1 MQRLIQ
7 SVAPVRDM
15 LYKRAVGKFVE
26 QQKGLGMEIDDA
38 QTVEALGTAR
48 TIVLDAEMLLEGD
61 EHVRGACAPFA
72 LCPVERLKRQPSWMM
87 LAAGVAL
94 GCADYAPLERFAEA
108 LSFAPERMAR
118 QYPRVERIAYDDARG
133 IETTIHRE
141 GSGLR
146 AYAKGAPGAVLKR
159 CLKVQE
165 GKERPLLDFERAK
178 VMDAARRIERE
189 GLQALAFAMKPLD
202 ETAAEPE
209 TEMTFLGMV
218 AVGDAPNGEAPR
230 YVHSLGA
237 LMRPV
242 LMSARTLPEGVLRA
256 TGLVRPQAG
265 VLTGAQATLMDGAA
279 LVSACDAC
287 DAFVGMDEVQRAR
300 VAAALR
306 AGSGADVV
314 ALGEAACGDVRVSL
328 KGGEGD
334 VRLHG
339 GPEMLASLIRTSRVF
354 LETNGKIGG

>member
-15 LYKRAVGKFVE
+15 FYKRAVSRFLE
-26 QQKGLGMEIDDA
+26 QQKGLGVEIDDA
-38 QTVEALGTAR
+38 ETVEALGTAR
-48 TIVLDAEMLLEGD
+48 TIALDAEMLLEGN

-87 LAAGVAL
+87 LTAGVAL

-118 QYPRVERIAYDDARG
+118 QYPLVERIAYDDARG

-146 AYAKGAPGAVLKR
+146 AYAKGAPEAVLRR

-178 VMDAARRIERE
+178 VMDSTRRIERE
-189 GLQALAFAMKPLD
+189 GLQALAFATKQLD
-202 ETAAEPE
+202 GEAREPE
-209 TEMTFLGMV
+209 TEMTFLGLV
-218 AVGDAPNGEAPR
+218 AVGDAPNGDAPR
-230 YVHSLGA
+230 YAHSFA
-237 LMRPV
+237 PLMRPV
-242 LMSARTLPEGVLRA
+242 LMSEKRLPEGVLRA

-265 VLTGAQATLMDGAA
+265 VLTGEKVMTMDGAELA
-279 LVSACDAC
+279 SACDAC

-300 VAAALR
+300 VAAALH
-306 AGSGADVV
+306 AGGRGDVL
-314 ALGEAACGDVRVSL
+314 ALGSAAFGDVRVAL
-328 KGGEGD
+328 DGGEGE

-339 GPEMLASLIRTSRVF
+339 GPEMLASLIRGCRTF
-354 LETNGKIGG
+354 LEANGKISE